1 MTGQDHDMKSTS
13 MLAHIEGI
21 AHRGYC
27 AGYINATYELAH
39 MKGIGASAQAAGK

>member
-1 MTGQDHDMKSTS
+1 MKSTS
-13 MLAHIEGI
+13 MLAHMKGI
-21 AHRGYC
+21 GHVGYC